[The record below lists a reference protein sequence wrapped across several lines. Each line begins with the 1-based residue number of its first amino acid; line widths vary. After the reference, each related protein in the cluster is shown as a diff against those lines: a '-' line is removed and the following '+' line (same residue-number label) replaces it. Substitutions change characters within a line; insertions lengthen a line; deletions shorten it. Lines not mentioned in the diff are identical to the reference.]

1 MIDEFGLWL
10 LCEEEIQRQRET
22 VKLNS
27 VIFQQCKI
35 MFRETT
41 EKLHLSLR

>member
-1 MIDEFGLWL
+1 MINELGLWL
-10 LCEEEIQRQRET
+10 LCEEESQRAERDGK
-22 VKLNS
+22 VNS

>member
-1 MIDEFGLWL
+1 
-10 LCEEEIQRQRET
+10 

-35 MFRETT
+35 MFRATT
-41 EKLHLSLR
+41 EKPHLSLR

>member
-1 MIDEFGLWL
+1 
-10 LCEEEIQRQRET
+10 

-41 EKLHLSLR
+41 EKPHLSLR

>member
-1 MIDEFGLWL
+1 
-10 LCEEEIQRQRET
+10 